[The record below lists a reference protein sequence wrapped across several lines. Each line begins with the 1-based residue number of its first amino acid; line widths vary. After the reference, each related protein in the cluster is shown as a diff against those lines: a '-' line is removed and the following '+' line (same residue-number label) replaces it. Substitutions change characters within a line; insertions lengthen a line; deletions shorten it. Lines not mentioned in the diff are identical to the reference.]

1 MFDYSIIQHISYTL
15 IVFDFNI
22 VTCSIIFSRFT
33 KEIAKKAKSVIAI
46 DFIEDFVEKNRQL
59 NSHLGNI
66 EFAVGDA
73 TKISYDT
80 DQFDMVFTNWLLM
93 YLSDSE
99 IKELVAK
106 SLSYIKT
113 NGYFFVRESCFHPS
127 GNIKKLN
134 ENPTVYRSPKE
145 YLDLFLSKTVEQSG
159 TVHGF
164 ELVFARP
171 NRTYIN
177 VKSFLWLDC
186 LLSSISLFV
195 FQMKSNSNQFCFL
208 FKKVKL
214 DNYGGFK
221 TLQEFFD
228 ARQYSRESILQYEKI
243 YGPAHIVPGGHESTE
258 YFFGNL
264 DLKPG
269 QKILNIGCGIGGSA
283 FYVSQV
289 MFEMSTVFC

>member
-134 ENPTVYRSPKE
+134 ENPTTFYTNNLENYS
-145 YLDLFLSKTVEQSG
+145 
-159 TVHGF
+159 
-164 ELVFARP
+164 LV
-171 NRTYIN
+171 
-177 VKSFLWLDC
+177 
-186 LLSSISLFV
+186 
-195 FQMKSNSNQFCFL
+195 
-208 FKKVKL
+208 
-214 DNYGGFK
+214 
-221 TLQEFFD
+221 
-228 ARQYSRESILQYEKI
+228 
-243 YGPAHIVPGGHESTE
+243 
-258 YFFGNL
+258 
-264 DLKPG
+264 
-269 QKILNIGCGIGGSA
+269 
-283 FYVSQV
+283 
-289 MFEMSTVFC
+289 